1 MLQLPNILLLVIRE
15 HPACGPSIFS
25 PLRSSLFK
33 HLVAQQE
40 IVCVNFGLF
49 AQAFEAQPKFLL
61 KLAHQSI
68 SDITSF
74 ALLRG
79 ATKTINAVGYT
90 FAKLSIKRGHIPVG
104 IVCSITHKTFLSK
117 FCICVASWLVEK
129 RYSKDVVCV
138 RIPHHPFPTLWVYLR
153 IAPCS
158 FYHLRPIHAVSY
170 THLTLPTTPY
180 V

>member
-1 MLQLPNILLLVIRE
+1 MSKRHTMGVSKWLPSTEDKITFEITLRPSTPNI
-15 HPACGPSIFS
+15 S
-25 PLRSSLFK
+25 K
-33 HLVAQQE
+33 HLC
-40 IVCVNFGLF
+40 ICVFVILW
-49 AQAFEAQPKFLL
+49 
-61 KLAHQSI
+61 
-68 SDITSF
+68 
-74 ALLRG
+74 

-158 FYHLRPIHAVSY
+158 FYHLRPIHVSSSSNPNAKPCDVHFDRIFFKLFVHSKMCFLLKN
-170 THLTLPTTPY
+170 TG
-180 V
+180 

>member
-1 MLQLPNILLLVIRE
+1 MSKRHTMGVSKWLPSTKDKITFKITLR
-15 HPACGPSIFS
+15 PST
-25 PLRSSLFK
+25 P
-33 HLVAQQE
+33 Q
-40 IVCVNFGLF
+40 N
-49 AQAFEAQPKFLL
+49 LL

-90 FAKLSIKRGHIPVG
+90 FAKLSIKRGHIRVG

-158 FYHLRPIHAVSY
+158 FYHLRPIHVSSSSNPNAKPCDVHFDRIFFKLFVHSKMCFLLKN
-170 THLTLPTTPY
+170 TG
-180 V
+180 